1 MNPYWSYLLTAVGV
15 FGLWLAGRKDR
26 RGWMVGIG
34 AQTLW
39 IAYATATQQWGF
51 YISALAYGWVYIKNA
66 HAWKPKEPGWRASCL
81 DCNWRSPDYDT
92 AREAID
98 DSDIHAK
105 TANHMAR
112 IGYDK
117 EK

>member
-66 HAWKPKEPGWRASCL
+66 RAWKKPEPDAIEAYQAGIQAER
-81 DCNWRSPDYDT
+81 DRRS
-92 AREAID
+92 ALWNRMHEEE
-98 DSDIHAK
+98 S
-105 TANHMAR
+105 
-112 IGYDK
+112 
-117 EK
+117 